1 MAEFISH
8 FEAAISRPV
17 LKRAMII
24 SLIVGSILALINH
37 GDRLVTG
44 SLDGAVGAKILLT
57 YLVPF
62 TVSLVSSVLAIM
74 DRQKS

>member
-8 FEAAISRPV
+8 FEAAISLPV

-44 SLDGAVGAKILLT
+44 NLDGAVAAKILLT